1 MIDFLI
7 EQAKQ
12 VKDPARKEGLP
23 DRTCGIQGPC
33 ATSEVFMYVT
43 LDACRS
49 ANKSDLSLHQLPVC
63 SEYKAF
69 TKLRPTSQFLNDIPV
84 LHVPSSPYPPDDH

>member
-23 DRTCGIQGPC
+23 DRTCGVQGPC
-33 ATSEVFMYVT
+33 APSEFFTHVV

-49 ANKSDLSLHQLPVC
+49 ANKSDLSLHQMPVW
-63 SEYKAF
+63 SEYQAF
-69 TKLRPTSQFLNDIPV
+69 TKLRPTSQFCNDIPG
-84 LHVPSSPYPPDDH
+84 LHVPSSPYPPDDD